1 MKNKRLWITVIILF
15 IIAACWWVIYWLFF
29 WNLENREKNSNLCF
43 DAISQKIDED
53 AWWFAEST
61 VSMEED
67 LFANLFDNKTHYL
80 WNASYLWKDYSY
92 TCVVDWS
99 WKVDINRT
107 ILWDDEES
115 CETKYQSWL
124 EENWANSNEDIEW
137 VSYEYEANV
146 FYSPIVNWCVWNSTV
161 TIINPEYNRI
171 EIVYDIYDLDHQESL
186 FHDREDTENFS
197 YGYGMTLEDLKNE
210 STSEMDYH
218 KKLEYFW
225 APSEMM

>member
-67 LFANLFDNKTHYL
+67 LFANLFDSKTHYL

-99 WKVDINRT
+99 WKVDIIT
-107 ILWDDEES
+107 
-115 CETKYQSWL
+115 
-124 EENWANSNEDIEW
+124 
-137 VSYEYEANV
+137 
-146 FYSPIVNWCVWNSTV
+146 
-161 TIINPEYNRI
+161 
-171 EIVYDIYDLDHQESL
+171 
-186 FHDREDTENFS
+186 
-197 YGYGMTLEDLKNE
+197 
-210 STSEMDYH
+210 
-218 KKLEYFW
+218 
-225 APSEMM
+225 